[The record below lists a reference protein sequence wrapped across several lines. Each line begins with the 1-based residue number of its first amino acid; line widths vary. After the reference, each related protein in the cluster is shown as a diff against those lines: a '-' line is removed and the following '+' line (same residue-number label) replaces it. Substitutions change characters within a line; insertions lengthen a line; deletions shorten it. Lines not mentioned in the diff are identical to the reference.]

1 MVLGDVAVYV
11 LYTFVVTT
19 VTGGVFFLVWLMLRR
34 FLGEGKELFL
44 TRCLR
49 IGVQFYVIPVV
60 FVGVLWSRGDNVL
73 FALWMAKGSP
83 QVRTFHRSL
92 AINALMIML
101 IAVWLAAAVDAFVR
115 YRKEKRALQDVLCG
129 IEEEENA
136 GILACYERIRE
147 RVGIHKKITL
157 YRSCEGSIPCTV
169 GKLHRKILLPKR
181 EPEYSDKE
189 LEIIFAHELM
199 HYKRHDLFFKAEF
212 LAANLIHMVNPLMRR
227 MKEIHAEYTEIACDL
242 ETCAKLGD
250 LFTPKEYGWALL
262 WTSVGPELCEDTETA
277 GITEEKS
284 ELRKRVEIVV
294 RYGGGKG
301 MKKRVAVLITALF
314 VLGSSMTAFAA
325 GNGIVALHDGLY
337 RVTAKATL
345 AENGFSNTLEEHFL
359 SAEEF
364 AAYGSIA
371 MESGVGIAR
380 SGTTIDWSMRAGVT
394 YNTAST
400 YHFKKGQVVSISAYT
415 DPEGQDFEVGLE
427 NADTGNTVYVEAT
440 DSVSHQFTVEKEGDY
455 YIYVKN
461 CSNIRFTLHGIVT
474 Y

>member
-1 MVLGDVAVYV
+1 MKLGDIAVYV
-11 LYTFVVTT
+11 LYAFVVTT
-19 VTGGVFFLVWLMLRR
+19 MGGGVFSLVWLILRR
-34 FLGEGKELFL
+34 FLGEGKERFL

-49 IGVQFYVIPVV
+49 ISVQFYMVPAV
-60 FVGVLWSRGDNVL
+60 FLGVLWSRGDNVL
-73 FALWMAKGSP
+73 FALWMPKGS
-83 QVRTFHRSL
+83 QHVRVLHRSL

-101 IAVWLAAAVDAFVR
+101 IAVWLAVAVDAFVR

-129 IEEEENA
+129 IEKEENA

-147 RVGIHKKITL
+147 RIGVHKEITL

-199 HYKRHDLFFKAEF
+199 HCKRHDLFFKAEF

-242 ETCAKLGD
+242 ETCEKLSD
-250 LFTPKEYGWALL
+250 LFTPKEYGWVLL
-262 WTSVGPELCEDTETA
+262 RTSVGPELCEDTETA

-284 ELRKRVEIVV
+284 ELRKRVETVV

-325 GNGIVALHDGLY
+325 GNGIVAFHDGIY
-337 RVTAKATL
+337 QATTRKAA
-345 AENGFSNTLEEHFL
+345 AENDFSDTQEMHVL
-359 SAEEF
+359 SIEEF
-364 AAYGSIA
+364 ADGGLIV
-371 MESGVGIAR
+371 MEDGVGIAR
-380 SGTTIDWSMRAGVT
+380 SGITLTWTMRAGKT
-394 YNTAST
+394 YTTLA
-400 YHFKKGQVVSISAYT
+400 YHFEEGQVVSILAYT
-415 DPEGQDFEVGLE
+415 DPEDQDFEVGLE
-427 NADTGNTVYVEAT
+427 NSDTGNVVYVEAT
-440 DSVSHQFTVEKEGDY
+440 DTVAQSFTVEKEGDY
-455 YIYVKN
+455 YICVKN
-461 CSNIRFTLHGIVT
+461 CSDIRFTLHGTVT

>member
-1 MVLGDVAVYV
+1 MELGDVTVYV

-19 VTGGVFFLVWLMLRR
+19 MTGGVFFLVWLILRR
-34 FLGEGKELFL
+34 FYGERRARFL
-44 TRCLR
+44 TCCLR
-49 IGVQFYVIPVV
+49 IGVQFYVIPAV
-60 FVGVLWSRGDNVL
+60 FLGVLWSRGDNVL
-73 FALWMAKGSP
+73 FALWMSKGSS
-83 QVRTFHRSL
+83 QVRTIHRSL

-101 IAVWLAAAVDAFVR
+101 IAVWLATAVDAFVR
-115 YRKEKRALQDVLCG
+115 YRKEKRALREALCG
-129 IEEEENA
+129 IEKEEDA
-136 GILACYERIRE
+136 HTLACYERIKE
-147 RVGIHKKITL
+147 RVGVHKKIAL

-169 GKLHRKILLPKR
+169 GRLRRKILLPKR
-181 EPEYSDKE
+181 EPGYSVKE

-199 HYKRHDLFFKAEF
+199 HCKRHDLFFKAEF
-212 LAANLIHMVNPLMRR
+212 LAANLIHTVNPLMRR

-242 ETCAKLGD
+242 ETCEKLGD
-250 LFTPKEYGWALL
+250 LFTPREYGWVLL
-262 WTSVGPELCEDTETA
+262 KTSVGPELCEETETT

-284 ELRKRVEIVV
+284 ELRKRVEIVIQ
-294 RYGGGKG
+294 YGGEKG

-325 GNGIVALHDGLY
+325 GNGIVALHDGVY
-337 RVTAKATL
+337 QVTTRKA
-345 AENGFSNTLEEHFL
+345 AEEDDYSNTEEEHFL

-380 SGTTIDWSMRAGVT
+380 SGITLDWPMRAGVT

-400 YHFKKGQVVSISAYT
+400 YHFKEGQVVSITGYT
-415 DPEGQDFEVGLE
+415 DPEDQDFEVGLE
-427 NADTGNTVYVEAT
+427 NADTGNVVYVEAT
-440 DSVSHQFTVEKEGDY
+440 DTVTHQFTVKKEGNY

-461 CSNIRFTLHGIVT
+461 CSDIRFTIYATVT